1 MAHTDVPMPLA
12 DDPSDT
18 RSTTT
23 RSPPFLHHHR
33 TSSTSSTS
41 STPAALASDV
51 SVRRRRYSVQSFHS
65 TPATDQTH
73 GSKQHRCHR
82 HAQHSRSQ
90 THVPGSTS
98 FWSGS
103 FRRFIKAIT
112 AGHSD
117 KDQAWSG
124 NGVNSCEASSSS
136 SAQSS
141 SSGTEDQET
150 DESNSSGE
158 CECNCGND
166 RRPSYDVRSSSVQ
179 QQVVP
184 TRSTKKRSNSTVTTS
199 SVTNNSSGHKEPKSR
214 TGRASSVSGASV
226 RSNMTGSSSAG
237 NRRSSITSSIAG
249 ESVHSYN
256 IFQHKVRSTFNAA
269 QYRQHFTGHGAI
281 PPPPQQ
287 HDAIK
292 RRLSFFKAVTS
303 GSSSSRRGSAFSTK
317 SQETAVNLTGI
328 NPADDYDEYED
339 EDEDD
344 DYDLDDDNYD
354 YEDDE
359 GEYYN
364 TNDAMLTSEVE
375 FEILRRR
382 QERRYEIKR
391 RRQSLLSNTS
401 MRGSIF
407 PPPLPEYQQRPSPIH
422 LPEILH
428 LIFQFLVDE
437 TPADDYSQREIHSC
451 LLVSKQWYLV
461 AQKTLWRE
469 IRFKDPTKLELFV
482 DLLRR
487 TDTVECLGI
496 ELVEPAFTA
505 PIHSVG
511 QSAMALITKRR
522 SSVGKGSSKES
533 IVSPSAMQKRLYE
546 RASCV
551 KKIVLHK
558 LKTLEDQDIMPLASW
573 FHNLQVIEFYICEK
587 LTDSIV
593 VAIAENCPQLQNLLM
608 PGCAKVTDVGIGKVA
623 LNCPRMK
630 HLDLRA
636 CSAVSDESLILVAK
650 NCKDLWHLN
659 VGRVTASSK
668 VTGASIVEIAKN
680 TNLNTLGL
688 AGCAMDDDA
697 VIEIARYSRGG
708 LHRISLNSCSM
719 LTSASVKALM
729 QMCPNLAVLE
739 IKQCHLVTDM
749 ATLYRF
755 ASRRVLVEL
764 CPVLQKRLVEYKVEL
779 AAMNASIQSNNI
791 ATTTTTTTTTTTMT
805 IINNNNF
812 FGDDSTTTT
821 ITETIMNTTAP
832 VPQQTTTTVTSQ
844 DEE

>member
-1 MAHTDVPMPLA
+1 
-12 DDPSDT
+12 
-18 RSTTT
+18 
-23 RSPPFLHHHR
+23 
-33 TSSTSSTS
+33 
-41 STPAALASDV
+41 
-51 SVRRRRYSVQSFHS
+51 
-65 TPATDQTH
+65 
-73 GSKQHRCHR
+73 
-82 HAQHSRSQ
+82 
-90 THVPGSTS
+90 
-98 FWSGS
+98 
-103 FRRFIKAIT
+103 
-112 AGHSD
+112 
-117 KDQAWSG
+117 
-124 NGVNSCEASSSS
+124 
-136 SAQSS
+136 
-141 SSGTEDQET
+141 
-150 DESNSSGE
+150 
-158 CECNCGND
+158 
-166 RRPSYDVRSSSVQ
+166 
-179 QQVVP
+179 
-184 TRSTKKRSNSTVTTS
+184 
-199 SVTNNSSGHKEPKSR
+199 
-214 TGRASSVSGASV
+214 
-226 RSNMTGSSSAG
+226 MTGSSSAG

-249 ESVHSYN
+249 ESVHNYS
-256 IFQHKVRSTFNAA
+256 IFQDKTRSTFIAA

-292 RRLSFFKAVTS
+292 KRLSFFKAVAS
-303 GSSSSRRGSAFSTK
+303 GGSSSRRGSAFSTK

-328 NPADDYDEYED
+328 NPAEDFDEYED

-344 DYDLDDDNYD
+344 GYDLDDDNYD
-354 YEDDE
+354 NEEDE

-375 FEILRRR
+375 FEIFRRR

-401 MRGSIF
+401 MRGSIL
-407 PPPLPEYQQRPSPIH
+407 PPPLPEYQQRPSPIQ

-437 TPADDYSQREIHSC
+437 TPVDDYSQREIHNC

-469 IRFKDPTKLELFV
+469 IRFKDPIKLELFV
-482 DLLRR
+482 DLLKR

-496 ELVEPAFTA
+496 ERNKQVVEPVFTA
-505 PIHSVG
+505 PIH

-522 SSVGKGSSKES
+522 SSVGKSSSKEES
-533 IVSPSAMQKRLYE
+533 IASPSAMQKRLYE

-573 FHNLQVIEFYICEK
+573 FRNLQVVEFYICEK

-593 VAIAENCPQLQNLLM
+593 VAIAENCPQLQQLLM

-659 VGRVTASSK
+659 VGRVTSSSK

-688 AGCAMDDDA
+688 AGCAMNDDA

-708 LHRISLNSCSM
+708 LHR
-719 LTSASVKALM
+719 
-729 QMCPNLAVLE
+729 
-739 IKQCHLVTDM
+739 
-749 ATLYRF
+749 
-755 ASRRVLVEL
+755 
-764 CPVLQKRLVEYKVEL
+764 
-779 AAMNASIQSNNI
+779 
-791 ATTTTTTTTTTTMT
+791 
-805 IINNNNF
+805 
-812 FGDDSTTTT
+812 
-821 ITETIMNTTAP
+821 
-832 VPQQTTTTVTSQ
+832 
-844 DEE
+844 

>member
-1 MAHTDVPMPLA
+1 MPQA
-12 DDPSDT
+12 DDPASDT
-18 RSTTT
+18 RSVNTTMS
-23 RSPPFLHHHR
+23 SPPFLHHHR
-33 TSSTSSTS
+33 ASSTS
-41 STPAALASDV
+41 STPAPDV
-51 SVRRRRYSVQSFHS
+51 TGRRRRYSVQSFHS
-65 TPATDQTH
+65 TPPTNQTH
-73 GSKQHRCHR
+73 GSKQHRCHH
-82 HAQHSRSQ
+82 HAPHARSQ
-90 THVPGSTS
+90 SHVPGSIS

-103 FRRFIKAIT
+103 LRRFINAIT
-112 AGHSD
+112 NGHSD
-117 KDQAWSG
+117 RDQTWDGTGA
-124 NGVNSCEASSSS
+124 NSSEVSSSS
-136 SAQSS
+136 SSQSS
-141 SSGTEDQET
+141 ASSGAEDQET
-150 DESNSSGE
+150 DESNSSVE
-158 CECNCGND
+158 CECNYGNEHK
-166 RRPSYDVRSSSVQ
+166 SYHHLRNSTTQ
-179 QQVVP
+179 QPVT

-199 SVTNNSSGHKEPKSR
+199 SVTSNSSGHKEHKSR

-226 RSNMTGSSSAG
+226 RSNMTGSSSTGIG
-237 NRRSSITSSIAG
+237 NRRSSVTSSIAG
-249 ESVHSYN
+249 ESVHNYN
-256 IFQHKVRSTFNAA
+256 IFQDKTRSTFNAA
-269 QYRQHFTGHGAI
+269 QYRQHFTGHAAM
-281 PPPPQQ
+281 PPQPPQ
-287 HDAIK
+287 HDVIK

-317 SQETAVNLTGI
+317 SQETAVTLTGI

-339 EDEDD
+339 DDEDE

-354 YEDDE
+354 YEEDEE

-364 TNDAMLTSEVE
+364 TNDAMLTSEIE
-375 FEILRRR
+375 FEIYRGR

-401 MRGSIF
+401 LRGSIF
-407 PPPLPEYQQRPSPIH
+407 PPPLPEYQQRPSPIQ

-437 TPADDYSQREIHSC
+437 TPADDYSQREIHNC

-469 IRFKDPTKLELFV
+469 IRFKDPMKLGLFV
-482 DLLRR
+482 DLLKR

-496 ELVEPAFTA
+496 ERIKQVVEPASFTA
-505 PIHSVG
+505 APIQTVG

-522 SSVGKGSSKES
+522 SSVAKGPKEES
-533 IVSPSAMQKRLYE
+533 IATPSAMQKRLYE

-558 LKTLEDQDIMPLASW
+558 LKTLEDHDIMPLASW
-573 FHNLQVIEFYICEK
+573 FHNLQVVEFYICEK

-593 VAIAENCPQLQNLLM
+593 VAIAENCPLLQHLLM
-608 PGCAKVTDVGIGKVA
+608 PGCAKVTDVGIGKIA

-636 CSAVSDESLILVAK
+636 CSSVSDESLILVAK

-688 AGCAMDDDA
+688 AGCAMNDDA

-791 ATTTTTTTTTTTMT
+791 ATTTTSNNTFTNDSTTTTMT
-805 IINNNNF
+805 TEMIM
-812 FGDDSTTTT
+812 TT
-821 ITETIMNTTAP
+821 
-832 VPQQTTTTVTSQ
+832 PQQTTTTVTSQ
-844 DEE
+844 VQED

>member
-1 MAHTDVPMPLA
+1 M
-12 DDPSDT
+12 
-18 RSTTT
+18 
-23 RSPPFLHHHR
+23 
-33 TSSTSSTS
+33 
-41 STPAALASDV
+41 
-51 SVRRRRYSVQSFHS
+51 
-65 TPATDQTH
+65 
-73 GSKQHRCHR
+73 
-82 HAQHSRSQ
+82 
-90 THVPGSTS
+90 
-98 FWSGS
+98 
-103 FRRFIKAIT
+103 
-112 AGHSD
+112 
-117 KDQAWSG
+117 
-124 NGVNSCEASSSS
+124 
-136 SAQSS
+136 
-141 SSGTEDQET
+141 
-150 DESNSSGE
+150 
-158 CECNCGND
+158 
-166 RRPSYDVRSSSVQ
+166 
-179 QQVVP
+179 
-184 TRSTKKRSNSTVTTS
+184 KKRSNSTVTTS
-199 SVTNNSSGHKEPKSR
+199 SVTSNSSGHKDPRGR

-226 RSNMTGSSSAG
+226 RSNVTGSSSAG
-237 NRRSSITSSIAG
+237 NRRSSVTSSIAG
-249 ESVHSYN
+249 ESVHNYN
-256 IFQHKVRSTFNAA
+256 IFQHKTRSTFNAA
-269 QYRQHFTGHGAI
+269 QYRQHFTGHEAI

-364 TNDAMLTSEVE
+364 TNDDMLTSEVE

-407 PPPLPEYQQRPSPIH
+407 PPPLPKYQQRPSPIH

-437 TPADDYSQREIHSC
+437 TPADEYSQREIHSC

-469 IRFKDPTKLELFV
+469 IRFKDPAKLELFV

-496 ELVEPAFTA
+496 ERNKQVVEPAFTA
-505 PIHSVG
+505 PIHIVG

-522 SSVGKGSSKES
+522 SSVSKGSSKEES
-533 IVSPSAMQKRLYE
+533 ITSPSAMQKRLYE

-573 FHNLQVIEFYICEK
+573 FRNLQVIEFYICEK

-608 PGCAKVTDVGIGKVA
+608 PGCAKVTDVGIGKIA

-688 AGCAMDDDA
+688 AGCAMNDDA

-708 LHRISLNSCSM
+708 LHR
-719 LTSASVKALM
+719 
-729 QMCPNLAVLE
+729 
-739 IKQCHLVTDM
+739 
-749 ATLYRF
+749 
-755 ASRRVLVEL
+755 
-764 CPVLQKRLVEYKVEL
+764 
-779 AAMNASIQSNNI
+779 
-791 ATTTTTTTTTTTMT
+791 
-805 IINNNNF
+805 
-812 FGDDSTTTT
+812 
-821 ITETIMNTTAP
+821 
-832 VPQQTTTTVTSQ
+832 
-844 DEE
+844 